1 MNVILTSKGFENKS
15 VLQKFLKKREIF
27 MQKFLKKREIFM

>member
-15 VLQKFLKKREIF
+15 VFNKIISIINMNIKKI
-27 MQKFLKKREIFM
+27 